1 MTTWVTGS
9 QNWPCE
15 QRECKWE
22 LGRGVGMW
30 AEKVLILLLKD
41 LSYPFTSPQS
51 HCHSFSKIGVNQP
64 SYPQLLHWYFSF
76 PLKFIYTPINKMYVD
91 TCYVFTFIC
100 TLIFTYTHIHSVVFL
115 PNPFNT
121 SYLLQDNILAPWH
134 KWLVLVSSA
143 FLSATPFPFLSLNS
157 TLQHW
162 SIMKSH
168 YTLAFLVTAFND
180 RDKTAQIPALLPPL
194 NPKARAKVQE
204 KVCGEWWIR
213 DPAQLPFFH
222 LRLGLSTSKSRIIA
236 CLLCAV
242 YGKGSKVNSLGYLIH
257 FADTQAGTLSII
269 MS

>member
-1 MTTWVTGS
+1 
-9 QNWPCE
+9 
-15 QRECKWE
+15 
-22 LGRGVGMW
+22 
-30 AEKVLILLLKD
+30 
-41 LSYPFTSPQS
+41 
-51 HCHSFSKIGVNQP
+51 
-64 SYPQLLHWYFSF
+64 
-76 PLKFIYTPINKMYVD
+76 
-91 TCYVFTFIC
+91 
-100 TLIFTYTHIHSVVFL
+100 
-115 PNPFNT
+115 
-121 SYLLQDNILAPWH
+121 
-134 KWLVLVSSA
+134 
-143 FLSATPFPFLSLNS
+143 
-157 TLQHW
+157 
-162 SIMKSH
+162 MKSH

-204 KVCGEWWIR
+204 KVCR